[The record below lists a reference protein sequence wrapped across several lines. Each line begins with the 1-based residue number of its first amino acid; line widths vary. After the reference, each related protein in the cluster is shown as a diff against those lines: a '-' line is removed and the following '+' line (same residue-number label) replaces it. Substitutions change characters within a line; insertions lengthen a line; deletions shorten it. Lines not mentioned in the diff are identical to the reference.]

1 MIDGR
6 FQLEF
11 IIFEIDD
18 GEKRQCLL
26 LIILDKDLLGHSVL
40 GWKRASD
47 GPYIFFN
54 VIGVANPLLI
64 TTTEK

>member
-1 MIDGR
+1 MINGR

-18 GEKRQCLL
+18 GKERKSLL
-26 LIILDKDLLGHSVL
+26 LIILDKDLLGHCVL

-54 VIGVANPLLI
+54 IVGVANPLLI
-64 TTTEK
+64 TTAE